1 MYSHEYNI
9 YITLA
14 YNAHLKSQFGRSR
27 NYGTADAVG
36 ALCVCVCVCVCVC
49 SDDTWR
55 PHLGQFHRSRSQQEK
70 STFRPKHFRLKV
82 NVKLEKA
89 VSEM

>member
-36 ALCVCVCVCVCVC
+36 ALCVCVCVYVCVFGRQLA
-49 SDDTWR
+49 T
-55 PHLGQFHRSRSQQEK
+55 PSRSI
-70 STFRPKHFRLKV
+70 SPVKV
-82 NVKLEKA
+82 ATGKVYL
-89 VSEM
+89 